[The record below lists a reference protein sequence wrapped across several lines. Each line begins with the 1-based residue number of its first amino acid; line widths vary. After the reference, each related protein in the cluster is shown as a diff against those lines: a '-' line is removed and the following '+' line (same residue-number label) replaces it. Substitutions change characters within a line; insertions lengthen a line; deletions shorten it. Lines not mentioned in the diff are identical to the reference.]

1 MTTPLETFPEGS
13 TLTAVALDLPFDV
26 VVWDDP
32 VTLMSVVT
40 RILMKVFGY
49 PKQKAYRLMMT
60 VHEEGR
66 AVVWTGELN
75 KAEAYCVRLHA
86 SGLLASV
93 EPSA

>member
-1 MTTPLETFPEGS
+1 MVDPLETYPSGD

-32 VTLMSVVT
+32 VTLMVVVT

-49 PKQKAYRLMMT
+49 QKTKAHRLMMT
-60 VHEEGR
+60 VRQEGR

-75 KAEAYCVRLHA
+75 KAEQFCVRLHA
-86 SGLLASV
+86 QGLLATV